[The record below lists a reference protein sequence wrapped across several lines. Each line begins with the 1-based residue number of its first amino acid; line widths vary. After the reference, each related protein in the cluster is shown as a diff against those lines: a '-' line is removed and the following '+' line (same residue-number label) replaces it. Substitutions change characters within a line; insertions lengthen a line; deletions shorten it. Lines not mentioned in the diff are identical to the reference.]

1 MISKKNINVL
11 SFFGAIVFFIL
22 ASFISNFI
30 DGNLGKLINYG
41 SLIVSFVFFVAFFLT
56 ASAEYFEGN
65 REDNFYSKKIIISF
79 CILLSAI
86 VLLFCSECSFI
97 YPLNLW
103 DDSNCFFTVGKSVL
117 AGKVLYRDLF
127 EQKGPYLYFFHTL
140 AAIISKDSFLGV
152 YFIEIILTS
161 ILLFY
166 IYKILLL
173 FTSKNVI
180 FLLPLLLALMY
191 SSNNFQLGDS
201 AEEFCLTF
209 TIIPFYYSIKN
220 IKEKLNFSAK
230 ELILTGI
237 CAGIVFFIKFS
248 MVGFFVGFAI
258 MPVVIYI
265 QKKQFKEIFYAII
278 YILSGLLISC
288 IPLAIY
294 CLATHSF
301 SDFFEVYIFNNI
313 FVYSDEN
320 VKQTNILMKLI
331 SLVYNCCESLFNHF
345 RNNFIVFVLASLS
358 IIYVFKS
365 FKFQE
370 KLNYFFMYLM
380 TILFI
385 FGPGRNYRYYSLIL
399 DIFIIFSLIPINEW
413 VNKKD
418 FVSLKKLYFPLIGII
433 SLLVIIFMPFHK
445 DVRFVNKENVPQY
458 KFAKEISKVENP
470 SLLNYGS
477 LDDGFYIT
485 ANIVPPTR
493 YFCLLNIPIQEM
505 HDEQKRIVVD
515 GEVDFVVSRQ
525 KLDFAEKYDLIMQ
538 ENSIRPTWEDTIF
551 YLYKRK
557 N

>member
-1 MISKKNINVL
+1 MISKKSINIF
-11 SFFGAIVFFIL
+11 SIFCAIVFFIL
-22 ASFISNFI
+22 ASIVSYLI
-30 DGNLGKLINYG
+30 DGKLGKLINYG
-41 SLIVSFVFFVAFFLT
+41 SLILSYLFFISFFLT
-56 ASAEYFEGN
+56 LSMDFYTGKKS
-65 REDNFYSKKIIISF
+65 EDEFPKKAVILF
-79 CILLSAI
+79 CIVVSAV

-117 AGKVLYRDLF
+117 SGKVLYRDLF

-140 AAIISKDSFLGV
+140 AALISKDSFIGV
-152 YFIEIILTS
+152 YFIEIILSS

-173 FTSKNVI
+173 FTSKNVL
-180 FLLPLLLALMY
+180 FLLPILLALMY

-220 IKEKLNFSAK
+220 IKQNLNFSVK
-230 ELILTGI
+230 ELIVTGI

-278 YILSGLLISC
+278 YILLGLVISC
-288 IPLAIY
+288 IPLIIY
-294 CLATHSF
+294 CLITHSF
-301 SDFFEVYIFNNI
+301 ADFFEVYIFNNI

-320 VKQTNILMKLI
+320 VKQTNILMKFI

-345 RNNFIVFVLASLS
+345 RNNFIIFVFAALS
-358 IIYVFKS
+358 VIYVFKS
-365 FKFQE
+365 FKLQE
-370 KLNYFFMYLM
+370 KLNYFFLYLM
-380 TILFI
+380 TVLFI

-413 VNKKD
+413 SQKKGLL
-418 FVSLKKLYFPLIGII
+418 SMKKLYCTLIGII
-433 SLLVIIFMPFHK
+433 SLLVIIFIPFHK
-445 DVRFVNKENVPQY
+445 DVRFVKKDNVPQY
-458 KFAKEISKVENP
+458 KFAKEISKLENP

-485 ANIVPPTR
+485 ANIVPQTK

-505 HDEQKRIVVD
+505 HDEQKRIVAD

-525 KLDFAEKYDLIMQ
+525 ILDFADKYELIMH
-538 ENSIRPTWEDTIF
+538 ENSIRPTWEDTVF

-557 N
+557 